1 MGVWDKP
8 FWQGRSSP
16 THACRP
22 KKHRS
27 QCEPCLILPARPH
40 CQRGRVRAWCSADTT
55 AEVWLIVRSDLG
67 PEWFCQTIMHNTR
80 DSHCD
85 MAPKAC
91 RSWSVARNRSRLVR
105 SPGWMTTVPSG
116 GVSSGRRT
124 RTVELQ
130 ACEHVGRISV
140 LQLPP
145 SVRGWYFGFVDPTR
159 ETLPRGLLS
168 SKTAAT
174 DWPRHRP
181 GVFCLPAEVIPTS
194 VYRPNRW
201 PLFLFFCT

>member
-1 MGVWDKP
+1 
-8 FWQGRSSP
+8 
-16 THACRP
+16 
-22 KKHRS
+22 
-27 QCEPCLILPARPH
+27 
-40 CQRGRVRAWCSADTT
+40 
-55 AEVWLIVRSDLG
+55 
-67 PEWFCQTIMHNTR
+67 
-80 DSHCD
+80 
-85 MAPKAC
+85 
-91 RSWSVARNRSRLVR
+91 
-105 SPGWMTTVPSG
+105 MTTVPSG

-201 PLFLFFCT
+201 PLFLFFFARNCSSWRSLDDAMDVMGVLALSVVSVAAMVHVFLRRELALQHVLEWAVCLVHLCLLLMPRIPCTCLCHERSDHMLLRAPLRVSAQAMP